1 MTVAKLKDQ
10 ARRHEQNQE
19 WQKALDLYL
28 KVLDKIGE
36 EEEQDLALYNRVGD
50 LYMRLGDTQ
59 RAIEY
64 YESAVDRYLAAGLA
78 NNAIALCKKILRN
91 VPGRTSLYLRLGQIC
106 AEQGFFTDA
115 RDNFLEYAERK
126 QQEGDLDEA
135 FRALKEFADLVP
147 GDREVR
153 LILARQLEAHG
164 RKAEAAQQLLVVYGA
179 RLREGD
185 EAGAA
190 ELAARIGALDPGI
203 KLAGA
208 AEREAVEGVPGFQ
221 PTAPAG
227 GELEVELGAMV
238 VGGFE
243 LKPAEQPEKAEEA
256 EVGGEFAVGGDL
268 GVSDFSLAVE
278 GEEEVAA
285 EEEEVAP
292 LPTLERGEEEEAAAP
307 LPTLELGAME
317 EEARVEEAVEPL
329 PVLELEAEA
338 AELEVGEWLPFLE
351 TGEPEAGPAV
361 AEPADMVEALRARL
375 ERHPDDYDAWVRLG
389 EELLERGARQE
400 GIEALERARQGFADA
415 DDLDAAMRVTRELL
429 RMDPDHVR
437 LHQKLVEYAFRKNE
451 RADLI
456 PAYLGLGACL
466 ERTGQDAKAKA
477 VYERV
482 LDIDSANPDA
492 LAGLARIEGVPVWRE
507 AKTEKYVDLGALVLD
522 EEVERTTRFVVAE
535 EEPTG
540 DEEADFAKMLAQF
553 KSKVSQHVGTEDYSS
568 HYDLG
573 VAFKEMGLLDE
584 AIAEFQ
590 QALRGT
596 AQPLQTYE
604 MLGQCFLE
612 KGQPSVAVKMLTRAL
627 SLPYTVEDELIGIY
641 YYLARAYEALGQRD
655 SAREFYEKIFG
666 LDINFQ
672 DVSERLRALQ

>member
-28 KVLDKIGE
+28 KALEKIG

-50 LYMRLGDTQ
+50 LYMRLGETQ

-64 YESAVDRYLAAGLA
+64 YESAVDRYMAAGLA

-106 AEQGFFTDA
+106 AAQGFVTDA
-115 RDNFLEYAERK
+115 RDNFLEYAERR
-126 QQEGDLDEA
+126 QQEGNLDEA

-147 GDREVR
+147 GDTEVR

-164 RKAEAAQQLLVVYGA
+164 RRAEAAQQLLVVYGA

-190 ELAARIGALDPGI
+190 ELATRIGALDPGV
-203 KLAGA
+203 KLVGA
-208 AEREAVEGVPGFQ
+208 AGWAAAEGEPSFQ
-221 PTAPAG
+221 PAAPVS
-227 GELEVELGAMV
+227 GELEVELGAPEA
-238 VGGFE
+238 GGFE
-243 LKPAEQPEKAEEA
+243 LKPAEEVEKAEEA
-256 EVGGEFAVGGDL
+256 EVGEGLAVGADL
-268 GVSDFSLAVE
+268 GISDFTLAVE
-278 GEEEVAA
+278 GEEEAV
-285 EEEEVAP
+285 P
-292 LPTLERGEEEEAAAP
+292 LPTLELGEEEEAAAP
-307 LPTLELGAME
+307 LPTFELGAA
-317 EEARVEEAVEPL
+317 EAEAGVEEAEEPL
-329 PVLELEAEA
+329 PVLEPEAEA
-338 AELEVGEWLPFLE
+338 AELEVGEWLPLLE
-351 TGEPEAGPAV
+351 TGEEEAGPAV
-361 AEPADMVEALRARL
+361 AEPVDIVDALRARL

-400 GIEALERARQGFADA
+400 GMEALERARRGFADA
-415 DDLDAAMRVTRELL
+415 DDLDAALRVTRELL
-429 RMDPDHVR
+429 RMNPDHVR

-451 RADLI
+451 RAELI
-456 PAYLGLGACL
+456 PAYLGLAACL
-466 ERTGQDAKAKA
+466 ERTGQDAKARA
-477 VYERV
+477 VYQRV
-482 LDIDSANPDA
+482 LDIDAGNEDA
-492 LAGLARIEGVPVWRE
+492 RAGLARIEGVPVGRE
-507 AKTEKYVDLGALVLD
+507 ATGEKYVDLRALVLD

-535 EEPTG
+535 EEPSG

-596 AQPLQTYE
+596 AQALQGYE

-627 SLPYTVEDELIGIY
+627 SLPYTVEDELIAIY
-641 YYLARAYEALGQRD
+641 YYLARSYEALGQRG
-655 SAREFYEKIFG
+655 SAREFYEKVFG